1 MADMNS
7 DSSFD
12 ITYFVLMESFELGK
26 VWGFTV
32 VSDVQSASR

>member
-7 DSSFD
+7 DSSFG

-26 VWGFTV
+26 VWDFTV
-32 VSDVQSASR
+32 VSDIQPASR